1 MIASVAIIVMSVMLF
16 LYWFRY
22 MCLLILS
29 AKTTR
34 DYAGQVAKANELQF
48 LIIQDQL
55 QRPDLSQE
63 PLDPLGQALDRDYR
77 FLTYLLRHASGL
89 QIGGDA
95 LENRMLMIDYQIMKV
110 FYLVTRNLYPKQARR
125 ALEEMSDIIGHFANS
140 MGERVAASHN

>member
-16 LYWFRY
+16 VYWFRY

-34 DYAGQVAKANELQF
+34 DYAGQVAEANELQF
-48 LIIQDQL
+48 LLIQDQL
-55 QRPDLSQE
+55 QRQDISKE
-63 PLDPLGQALDRDYR
+63 PLDPIGRALDRDYR

-89 QIGGDA
+89 QFGSDA
-95 LENRMLMIDYQIMKV
+95 LENRMLMIDYKIMKV
-110 FYLVTRNLYPKQARR
+110 FYLITRNLYPRQARR
-125 ALEEMSDIIGHFANS
+125 ALEEMSDIVGHFANS

>member
-16 LYWFRY
+16 VYWFRY

-48 LIIQDQL
+48 LVIQDQL
-55 QRPDLSQE
+55 QRDLSLE

-89 QIGGDA
+89 QLGGDA
-95 LENRMLMIDYQIMKV
+95 LENRMLMIDYQIMKI

-125 ALEEMSDIIGHFANS
+125 ALEEMSDIVGHFANS